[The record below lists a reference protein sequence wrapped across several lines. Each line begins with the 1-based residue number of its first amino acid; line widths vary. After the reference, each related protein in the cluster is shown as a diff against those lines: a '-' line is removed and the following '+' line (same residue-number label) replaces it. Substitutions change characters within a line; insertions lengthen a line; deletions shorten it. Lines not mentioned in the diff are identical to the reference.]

1 MTDEPTA
8 IQWLV
13 THTCP
18 PRWDYLEVIRFL
30 WQRMKVNGFTRDERR
45 EVYTEAL
52 EQHHKNRE
60 EKGHERKV
68 NR

>member
-1 MTDEPTA
+1 MTDKSTA

-13 THTCP
+13 TYSCP
-18 PRWDYLEVIRFL
+18 PRWDYLEVVRFL

-52 EQHHKNRE
+52 EQHQKNR
-60 EKGHERKV
+60 GDHD
-68 NR
+68 N